1 MSSIPIQF
9 LIYVLPTPN
18 CVQPPMILPLADC
31 LQVQANVSVSFI
43 LYAMDFCDAA
53 TSIITD
59 IIPTKFIQGLTISPL
74 INSTT
79 NSSLV
84 YVTLTWTPQSD
95 QIGSQEF
102 CASAYT
108 KSLSTKSY
116 SIDFF
121 LFIL

>member
-1 MSSIPIQF
+1 
-9 LIYVLPTPN
+9 
-18 CVQPPMILPLADC
+18 MILPLTDC

-53 TSIITD
+53 TSTITD
-59 IIPTKFIQGLTISPL
+59 IIPITFIHGLTISRL
-74 INSTT
+74 VNSTT

-102 CASAYT
+102 CAGAYT
-108 KSLSTKSY
+108 KSLSTRSY
-116 SIDFF
+116 SLDFF
-121 LFIL
+121 LSFHSLVKRFSLTFIVLHSS